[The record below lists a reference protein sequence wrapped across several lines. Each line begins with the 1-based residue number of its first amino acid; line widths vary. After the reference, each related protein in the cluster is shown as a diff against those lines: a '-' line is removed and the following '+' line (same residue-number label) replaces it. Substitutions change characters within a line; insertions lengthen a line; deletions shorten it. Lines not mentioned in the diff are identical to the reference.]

1 MYEIEPRGEYFAIEK
16 IDWNIDQPSAYGTN
30 HFIFTWQGA
39 TFFQK
44 KDLIDIINKN
54 YVNNSKYLHHKW
66 NIGKLESDSKFSII
80 NINDKKAMSYLNKA
94 DHPYPKSVSTIIKEY
109 WSEHLQGKA
118 H

>member
-16 IDWNIDQPSAYGTN
+16 NDWNIDQPSACGTN

-54 YVNNSKYLHHKW
+54 YVNNSKYIHHKW